1 MSSSYRL
8 DSLFGMSQNCFQQ
21 MRNALHSYARR
32 VKSLDISILR
42 IVMDEIAIR
51 ILLIEFS
58 FFRSRHVRPMYPDS
72 TQSSLRAYLIPSPR
86 LCIPPRGY
94 R

>member
-32 VKSLDISILR
+32 VKSLDIGEPISQGSPLS
-42 IVMDEIAIR
+42 EEAK
-51 ILLIEFS
+51 L
-58 FFRSRHVRPMYPDS
+58 FRRKTRQRVNR
-72 TQSSLRAYLIPSPR
+72 
-86 LCIPPRGY
+86 
-94 R
+94 